1 MDATR
6 FRFGAFVEWAVA
18 AAAFV
23 AAVALVSF
31 IEREIR
37 TVTAGTPVI
46 AGAAG
51 APRAASPAAVPA
63 GAVSLPMLLLSDGT
77 EIHLGETQ
85 SDVAARLGGHAE
97 TAAPAVEHAPNGERV
112 TRTYDRGGI
121 RFRLVF
127 EPVDDGAEPRVT
139 AIYR

>member
-6 FRFGAFVEWAVA
+6 FRFGAVVEWAVA
-18 AAAFV
+18 AGAIV
-23 AAVALVSF
+23 TGVALASF
-31 IEREIR
+31 VEREIR

-46 AGAAG
+46 ARAA
-51 APRAASPAAVPA
+51 AAQPAASPAGIPA
-63 GAVSLPMLLLSDGT
+63 GAVSLPVLLLSDGT
-77 EIHLGETQ
+77 EVYLGDTQ
-85 SDVAARLGGHAE
+85 ADVAARLGDHAE
-97 TAAPAVEHAPNGERV
+97 TAAPTVERAPHGERV

-127 EPVDDGAEPRVT
+127 EPFDQGAEPRVT